1 MNLYLY
7 DVVLIAVALSMDA
20 GAITISNC
28 SVYKN
33 SLNAKKQ
40 WAMPI
45 FFAIFQGIMPLIGF
59 FLGSLLALVS
69 PELINSI
76 SGYLSSA
83 IFFILS
89 GKIFI
94 DIIKDAIEKKNGTL
108 ETDNQPKTQ
117 NLTFLVLFLQ
127 GIATSID
134 ALFAGIPF
142 VNLTFPVYLA
152 VLVIAVITFIIVGL
166 CVIFGKKL
174 GHVFGK
180 YADFVGAFILLGL
193 AIKSL
198 VQIFI

>member
-1 MNLYLY
+1 MNLY
-7 DVVLIAVALSMDA
+7 DVMLIAVALSMDA

-45 FFAIFQGIMPLIGF
+45 FFAIFQAVMPLIGF
-59 FLGSLLALVS
+59 LLGSLATFIRGDFAS
-69 PELINSI
+69 
-76 SGYLSSA
+76 YLSSA

-89 GKIFI
+89 GKIFF
-94 DIIKDAIEKKNGTL
+94 DIIKDAKEKTCTLDEAKEEKEKEKKV
-108 ETDNQPKTQ
+108 Q
-117 NLTFLVLFLQ
+117 NLTFLVLILQ

-134 ALFAGIPF
+134 ALVIGITF
-142 VNLTFPVYLA
+142 VELIIPIWVAL
-152 VLVIAVITFIIVGL
+152 LVIAVITFIIVGL
-166 CVIFGKKL
+166 CVLFGKKL
-174 GHVFGK
+174 GKVFGK
-180 YADFVGAFILLGL
+180 YADFVGAFILLAL

>member
-1 MNLYLY
+1 MNLY
-7 DVVLIAVALSMDA
+7 DVMLIAVALSMDA

-28 SVYKN
+28 SVYKK

-45 FFAIFQGIMPLIGF
+45 FFAVFQGIMPLIGF
-59 FLGSLLALVS
+59 FLGSLLTFIQGDFA
-69 PELINSI
+69 
-76 SGYLSSA
+76 GYLSSA

-89 GKIFI
+89 AKIFI
-94 DIIKDAIEKKNGTL
+94 DIIKDAKGEKEGTL

-117 NLTFLVLFLQ
+117 NLTFLVLLLQ

-134 ALFAGIPF
+134 ALVIGITF
-142 VNLTFPVYLA
+142 IELTIPIAIA

-174 GHVFGK
+174 GNVFGK

>member
-1 MNLYLY
+1 MNLY
-7 DVVLIAVALSMDA
+7 DVILIAVALSMDA

-28 SVYKN
+28 SVYKS
-33 SLNAKKQ
+33 SLSAKKQ

-45 FFAIFQGIMPLIGF
+45 FFAIFQAVMPLIGF
-59 FLGSLLALVS
+59 MLGSLATF
-69 PELINSI
+69 IRGDFA
-76 SGYLSSA
+76 GYLSSA

-94 DIIKDAIEKKNGTL
+94 DIIKDAKEKTMTISEAK
-108 ETDNQPKTQ
+108 EEKQKEQKVQ
-117 NLTFLVLFLQ
+117 NLTFLVLILQ

-134 ALFAGIPF
+134 ALVIGITF
-142 VNLTFPVYLA
+142 VELTFSIWLA
-152 VLVIAVITFIIVGL
+152 ILVIAVITFIIVGL
-166 CVIFGKKL
+166 CVLFGKKL

-180 YADFVGAFILLGL
+180 YADFVGATILLIL

>member
-1 MNLYLY
+1 MNLY
-7 DVVLIAVALSMDA
+7 DVMLIAVALSMDA

-45 FFAIFQGIMPLIGF
+45 FFAVFQGIMPLIGF
-59 FLGSLLALVS
+59 FLGSLLTFIQGDFAS
-69 PELINSI
+69 
-76 SGYLSSA
+76 YLSSA

-89 GKIFI
+89 AKIFI
-94 DIIKDAIEKKNGTL
+94 DIIKDAKEEKEGTL
-108 ETDNQPKTQ
+108 ETDNPPKTQ
-117 NLTFLVLFLQ
+117 NLTFLVLLLQ

-134 ALFAGIPF
+134 ALVIGITF
-142 VNLTFPVYLA
+142 IELTIHIAIA

-166 CVIFGKKL
+166 CVVFGKKL

>member
-1 MNLYLY
+1 MNLY
-7 DVVLIAVALSMDA
+7 DVILIALALSIDA

-33 SLNAKKQ
+33 SLSTKKQ

-45 FFAIFQGIMPLIGF
+45 FFAIFQGVMPLLGYL
-59 FLGSLLALVS
+59 LGSLLTFIQEGDFAS
-69 PELINSI
+69 
-76 SGYLSSA
+76 YLSSA
-83 IFFILS
+83 IFFVLA

-94 DIIKDAIEKKNGTL
+94 DIIKDLKEKNSGVL
-108 ETDNQPKTQ
+108 ETEDQSKVQ

-134 ALFAGIPF
+134 ALVVGITF
-142 VNLTFPVYLA
+142 VNLTFSVYLA
-152 VLVIAVITFIIVGL
+152 VLVISAITFVFVGL
-166 CVIFGKKL
+166 CLIFGKKL
-174 GHVFGK
+174 GKIFGK
-180 YADFVGAFILLGL
+180 YADFVGATILLIL

>member
-1 MNLYLY
+1 MNLYE
-7 DVVLIAVALSMDA
+7 VMLIAVALSMDA

-33 SLNAKKQ
+33 SLSAKKQ

-59 FLGSLLALVS
+59 TLGSLLTFIKENENVAS
-69 PELINSI
+69 
-76 SGYLSSA
+76 YLSSA

-89 GKIFI
+89 AKIFI
-94 DIIKDAIEKKNGTL
+94 DIIKDAKEKTMTFSEAKEEREKEKKV
-108 ETDNQPKTQ
+108 Q
-117 NLTFLVLFLQ
+117 NLTFLVLILQ

-134 ALFAGIPF
+134 ALVIGITF
-142 VNLTFPVYLA
+142 VELTFSIWLA
-152 VLVIAVITFIIVGL
+152 ILVIAVITFIIVGL

-174 GHVFGK
+174 GHLFGK
-180 YADFVGAFILLGL
+180 YADFVGAIILLFL

-198 VQIFI
+198 VEVF

>member
-1 MNLYLY
+1 MNLY
-7 DVVLIAVALSMDA
+7 DVMLIAVALSMDA

-28 SVYKN
+28 SVYKK

-45 FFAIFQGIMPLIGF
+45 FFAVFQGIMPLIGF
-59 FLGSLLALVS
+59 FLGSLLTFIQGDFA
-69 PELINSI
+69 
-76 SGYLSSA
+76 GYLSSA

-94 DIIKDAIEKKNGTL
+94 DIIKDAKEKTMNLSEAK
-108 ETDNQPKTQ
+108 EEEKTKQKVQ
-117 NLTFLVLFLQ
+117 NLTFLVLLLQ

-134 ALFAGIPF
+134 ALVIGITF
-142 VNLTFPVYLA
+142 IELTIPIAIA

-174 GHVFGK
+174 GNVFGK